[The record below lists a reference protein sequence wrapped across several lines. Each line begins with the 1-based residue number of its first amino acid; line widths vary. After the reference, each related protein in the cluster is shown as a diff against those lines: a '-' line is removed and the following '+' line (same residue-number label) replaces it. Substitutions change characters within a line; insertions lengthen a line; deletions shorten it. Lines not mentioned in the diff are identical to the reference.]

1 MKNLSYCRDCRRI
14 SDFNGVCSYCQ
25 STNIEELKRKA
36 PVSVIG
42 AKIKGDVL
50 NVNGKT
56 VEIVC
61 IEPGKHQRSLK
72 KFDAEKLV
80 KVL

>member
-1 MKNLSYCRDCRRI
+1 MKNLSYCSDCRRI

-25 STNIEELKRKA
+25 SKNIKELKRKA

-42 AKIKGDVL
+42 AKIKGDVI
-50 NVNGKT
+50 NVQGRT

-61 IEPGKHQRSLK
+61 IEDGKHQRSLK
-72 KFDAEKLV
+72 KFDMEKLV

>member
-1 MKNLSYCRDCRRI
+1 MKNLSYCSDCRRI
-14 SDFNGVCSYCQ
+14 SDFDGVCSYCQ
-25 STNIEELKRKA
+25 STNIKELKRKA

-42 AKIKGDVL
+42 AKIKGDVFK
-50 NVNGKT
+50 VDGKT
-56 VEIVC
+56 IEIVC
-61 IEPGKHQRSLK
+61 IEAGKNQRSLK

>member
-1 MKNLSYCRDCRRI
+1 MKNLSYCSDCRRI

-25 STNIEELKRKA
+25 STRIKKLTRRA

-42 AKIKGDVL
+42 ALIKGDVI
-50 NVNGKT
+50 NINGKV

-61 IEPGKHQRSLK
+61 IEPGKSKRSLK

>member
-1 MKNLSYCRDCRRI
+1 MKNLSYCGDCRRI
-14 SDFNGVCSYCQ
+14 SNFDWVCSYCQ
-25 STNIEELKRKA
+25 STNIKELKKKA

-50 NVNGKT
+50 NFDGKT

-61 IEPGKHQRSLK
+61 IEAGKHQKSLK
-72 KFDAEKLV
+72 KFEVEKLV

>member
-1 MKNLSYCRDCRRI
+1 MKNLSYCSDCRRI
-14 SDFNGVCSYCQ
+14 SNFDGVCSYCQ
-25 STNIEELKRKA
+25 STNIKELKKKA

-50 NVNGKT
+50 NFDGKA

-61 IEPGKHQRSLK
+61 IEAGKHQKSLK
-72 KFDAEKLV
+72 KFEVEKLV

>member
-1 MKNLSYCRDCRRI
+1 MENLSYCSDCRRI
-14 SDFNGVCSYCQ
+14 SNFNGVCSYCQ
-25 STNIEELKRKA
+25 SPNIKELKRKA

-50 NVNGKT
+50 NIKGKT
-56 VEIVC
+56 VEIIC
-61 IEPGKHQRSLK
+61 IEAGKNQKSLK
-72 KFDAEKLV
+72 KFDADKLV

>member
-1 MKNLSYCRDCRRI
+1 MKKLSYCSDCRRI

-25 STNIEELKRKA
+25 STKIKELKRKA

-42 AKIKGDVL
+42 ALIKGDVI

-61 IEPGKHQRSLK
+61 IEAGKSKRSLK
-72 KFDAEKLV
+72 KFDAEKLM